1 MMARMI
7 FFDLCSTSNCT
18 LHQHSNCR
26 ICDDQIAVYCNSS
39 IQFGISLEH
48 CFSQR
53 KGRRRNKK
61 LPSLFKVRRV
71 EGVQAH
77 ISRTICTCRLYVLLV
92 GFRHHNQPN
101 QNQLNSRD
109 EFNMILFVSSI
120 FVLTFLQFFC
130 FTHGYMINKSFLHVK
145 VVNAVS
151 FASLNWGYLL
161 YIQRWRRHHLRSRHP
176 ASS

>member
-1 MMARMI
+1 MKSR
-7 FFDLCSTSNCT
+7 
-18 LHQHSNCR
+18 
-26 ICDDQIAVYCNSS
+26 
-39 IQFGISLEH
+39 
-48 CFSQR
+48 
-53 KGRRRNKK
+53 
-61 LPSLFKVRRV
+61 
-71 EGVQAH
+71 GVQAH
-77 ISRTICTCRLYVLLV
+77 ISRTICTCRYQI

-161 YIQRWRRHHLRSRHP
+161 YIQRWRRHHLRNTQSLGWLSENAFNHCFESMQKVFQVFQDFILVRKSIRKTSHYQ
-176 ASS
+176 